1 MLLMPDLTI
10 FRGSK
15 LVMRITDPNI
25 PSFIGRVGVIGL
37 TACGHACRAASEVIE
52 KAKQTAAL
60 ALYEARQSGSVDQ
73 ARESLNQVLDNARQ
87 QAAEATGT
95 SQRKPF
101 KRTTRSRSGH
111 RNPTWQGRLC
121 CFVSSR

>member
-1 MLLMPDLTI
+1 MKIPI
-10 FRGSK
+10 
-15 LVMRITDPNI
+15 PNI
-25 PSFIGRVGVIGL
+25 PLFIGSVGVIGL
-37 TACGHACRAASEVIE
+37 AACGQARRAANEVIE
-52 KAKQTAAL
+52 KSKQTAAL

-95 SQRKPF
+95 SQRIPF
-101 KRTTRSRSGH
+101 TRTTRSRSGH